1 MADRPAPC
9 LVSALRHSF
18 SGHWKMISKD
28 RSKPSDAIIGN
39 DFRTKKG
46 AERKLGDF
54 TTPVSI
60 LKLIPLTVVVGAA
73 GAFVALILV
82 WLIGFLTNLLYYQQ
96 IDFHLTSPRDNSLGW
111 ISILI
116 PVAGGIIVGL
126 MARYGS
132 ERIRGHGIPEAMETI
147 LVGGSKVEPR
157 LTILKPLSSAVSIG
171 TGGPF
176 GAEGPII
183 LTGGALG
190 SVMAQFIRLSAIDRR
205 CLLVAGAAAG
215 MSGIFGTPVAAVLL
229 GVELLLFEWKPRS
242 MVLAAIASAVAD
254 ALRHWFVLRG
264 WMHPEPLFP
273 VPVATMGGPLKGLLD
288 ALVMGIAGGICAWVL
303 TKAVYGAEDAFK
315 KLPIHWVWWPAIGG
329 LIIGLGGL
337 IEPRSL
343 GVGYDT
349 IADEL
354 AGTLGIGTLVAVFA
368 VKLVI
373 WAIGLGSGT
382 SGGILAPILM
392 MGAAIGGL
400 LGIVMPGGTPA
411 DWAVLGMAG
420 ALSGVT
426 RSPFTSLVFAVE
438 LTHDMDLFLPLL
450 ATCTIAHLISVLIL
464 KRSILTEKVAR
475 RGFHVLREYEVD
487 ALDVVFA
494 REVMATQIL
503 TLRPELSLTAAEDL
517 LRSSA
522 HMRYQRLLPVVD
534 EQKKLVGAL
543 PWQDVTEHA
552 IKAEQGTRIGEVMLR
567 DVVVAY
573 PEESLRDIAWK
584 MALHNVGALP
594 VVRQGDDRVLVG
606 LITQFNLL
614 TAHER
619 LLQEERK
626 REQIFHLGFP
636 AHFGTHLFGGAG
648 ESKPRPNGWTPPASQ
663 GDIKKKEE
671 RPPVPPLSE

>member
-1 MADRPAPC
+1 M
-9 LVSALRHSF
+9 
-18 SGHWKMISKD
+18 KKD
-28 RSKPSDAIIGN
+28 QPKPPDAVIGN
-39 DFRTKKG
+39 DFRTHKG
-46 AERKLGDF
+46 VERKLGDF
-54 TTPVSI
+54 TTPLSI
-60 LKLIPLTVVVGAA
+60 LKLIPLTIVVGAV
-73 GAFVALILV
+73 GAFVALVLV
-82 WLIGFLTNLLYYQQ
+82 WMIGFLTNLLYYGR
-96 IDFHLTSPRDNSLGW
+96 INFHLASPRDNSLGW
-111 ISILI
+111 ISVAI
-116 PVAGGIIVGL
+116 PIAGGIVVGL

-190 SVMAQFIRLSAIDRR
+190 SVIAQFFKLSAIDRR

-254 ALRHWFVLRG
+254 ALRHWFVLKG

-273 VPVATMGGPLKGLLD
+273 VPVAAMGGAMKGLMD
-288 ALVMGIAGGICAWVL
+288 AAVMGVAGGICAWIL
-303 TKAVYGAEDAFK
+303 TKVVYGAEDAFK

-329 LIIGLGGL
+329 LIIGLGGM

-354 AGTLGIGTLVAVFA
+354 AGTLGLGTLVAVFV
-368 VKLVI
+368 VKLIV
-373 WAIGLGSGT
+373 WAVGLGSGT

-450 ATCTIAHLISVLIL
+450 VTCTIAHLISVLIL

-475 RGFHVLREYEVD
+475 RGFHVLREYAVD

-494 REVMATQIL
+494 REVMSTDIL
-503 TLRPELSLTAAEDL
+503 TLSPEATLSEAEAL
-517 LRSSA
+517 LKASP
-522 HMRYQRLLPVVD
+522 HMRHQRLLPVVD
-534 EQKKLVGAL
+534 KQKNLLGVI

-552 IKAEQGTRIGEVMLR
+552 VTAQESSRIAEVM
-567 DVVVAY
+567 VKQVAVAY
-573 PEESLRDIAWK
+573 PEQSLRDIAWK
-584 MALHNVGALP
+584 MATYEVGVLP
-594 VVRQGDDRVLVG
+594 VVSEGPDQRLVG

-619 LLQEERK
+619 LLSEERK
-626 REQIFHLGFP
+626 REQIFHFSFP
-636 AHFGTHLFGGAG
+636 GHLGTHLFTHTPSGHPSDRDGKQARGFRGPTRGQEKARGG
-648 ESKPRPNGWTPPASQ
+648 Q
-663 GDIKKKEE
+663 
-671 RPPVPPLSE
+671 

>member
-1 MADRPAPC
+1 MKTNQ
-9 LVSALRHSF
+9 L
-18 SGHWKMISKD
+18 
-28 RSKPSDAIIGN
+28 KPPDAVIGN
-39 DFRTKKG
+39 DSRTRKG

-60 LKLIPLTVVVGAA
+60 LKLIPVTILVGAV
-73 GAFVALILV
+73 GAFVALVLV
-82 WLIGFLTNLLYYQQ
+82 WMIGFLTNALYYGK
-96 IDFHLTSPRDNSLGW
+96 ISFLLVSPRDNTLGW
-111 ISILI
+111 LSVAI
-116 PVAGGIIVGL
+116 PVAGGIVVGL

-190 SVMAQFIRLSAIDRR
+190 SVIAQFMKLSAIDRR

-254 ALRHWFVLRG
+254 ALRHWFVLKG

-288 ALVMGIAGGICAWVL
+288 AAVMGVAGGICAWVL

-329 LIIGLGGL
+329 LIIGIGGM

-354 AGTLGIGTLVAVFA
+354 AGTLGIGTLVAVFT

-438 LTHDMDLFLPLL
+438 LTHDTDLFLPLL
-450 ATCTIAHLISVLIL
+450 VTCAIAHLISVLIL

-475 RGFHVLREYEVD
+475 RGFHVLREYTVD

-494 REVMATQIL
+494 REVMVTAVL
-503 TLRPELSLTAAEDL
+503 TLSPEATICEAKRL
-517 LRSSA
+517 LKASS
-522 HMRYQRLLPVVD
+522 HMRHQRLLPVVD
-534 EQKKLVGAL
+534 KQNRLLGVV
-543 PWQDVTEHA
+543 PWQDVTERDA
-552 IKAEQGTRIGEVMLR
+552 PGTDASRVEDIMR
-567 DVVVAY
+567 KQVVVAY
-573 PEESLRDIAWK
+573 PGESLRDIAWK
-584 MALHNVGALP
+584 MATHEVGVLP
-594 VVRQGDDRVLVG
+594 VVSEGVTGTLIG

-636 AHFGTHLFGGAG
+636 GHLGTRLFPHIPAVHPSAG
-648 ESKPRPNGWTPPASQ
+648 EAKAPGTPADIPRPDAG
-663 GDIKKKEE
+663 
-671 RPPVPPLSE
+671 RPETR

>member
-1 MADRPAPC
+1 MKTNQ
-9 LVSALRHSF
+9 L
-18 SGHWKMISKD
+18 
-28 RSKPSDAIIGN
+28 KPPDAVIGN
-39 DFRTKKG
+39 DSRTRKG

-60 LKLIPLTVVVGAA
+60 LKLIPVTILVGAV
-73 GAFVALILV
+73 GAFVALVLV
-82 WLIGFLTNLLYYQQ
+82 WMIGFLTNALYYGK
-96 IDFHLTSPRDNSLGW
+96 ISFLLVSPRDNTLGW
-111 ISILI
+111 LSVAI
-116 PVAGGIIVGL
+116 PVAGGIVVGL

-190 SVMAQFIRLSAIDRR
+190 SVIAQFMKLSAIDRR

-254 ALRHWFVLRG
+254 ALRHWFVLKG

-288 ALVMGIAGGICAWVL
+288 AAVMGVAGGICAWVL

-329 LIIGLGGL
+329 LIIGIGGM

-354 AGTLGIGTLVAVFA
+354 AGTLGIGTLIAVFT

-438 LTHDMDLFLPLL
+438 LTHDTDLFLPLL
-450 ATCTIAHLISVLIL
+450 ATCAIAHLISVLIL

-475 RGFHVLREYEVD
+475 RGFHVLREYAVD

-494 REVMATQIL
+494 REVMVTAVL
-503 TLRPELSLTAAEDL
+503 TLSPEATLPEAERL
-517 LRSSA
+517 LKASP
-522 HMRYQRLLPVVD
+522 HMRHQRLLPVVD
-534 EQKKLVGAL
+534 KQNRLLGVV
-543 PWQDVTEHA
+543 PWQDVTE
-552 IKAEQGTRIGEVMLR
+552 R
-567 DVVVAY
+567 DAPATDTSRVEDIMRKQVVVAY
-573 PEESLRDIAWK
+573 PGESLRDIAWK
-584 MALHNVGALP
+584 MATHEVGVLP
-594 VVRQGDDRVLVG
+594 VVSEGAAGTLAG

-636 AHFGTHLFGGAG
+636 GHLGTRLFPHIPVTHPSPGETKPPGAAPDISGPGAG
-648 ESKPRPNGWTPPASQ
+648 RPET
-663 GDIKKKEE
+663 
-671 RPPVPPLSE
+671 R

>member
-1 MADRPAPC
+1 MFI
-9 LVSALRHSF
+9 VN
-18 SGHWKMISKD
+18 
-28 RSKPSDAIIGN
+28 RSKPSDAVIGT

-46 AERKLGDF
+46 GERKLGDF
-54 TTPVSI
+54 TTPASI
-60 LKLIPLTVVVGAA
+60 LKLIPITVVVGAV

-82 WLIGFLTNLLYYQQ
+82 WLIGFLTHLLYYQS
-96 IDFHLTSPRDNSLGW
+96 IDFHLTSPRDNTLGW
-111 ISILI
+111 LSILI
-116 PVAGGIIVGL
+116 PVAGGIVVGL

-157 LTILKPLSSAVSIG
+157 LTILKPISSAISIG

-190 SVMAQFIRLSAIDRR
+190 SVFAQFIRLSAIDRR

-254 ALRHWFVLRG
+254 ALRHWFVFKG

-273 VPVATMGGPLKGLLD
+273 VPLAPMGGAVTGIID
-288 ALVMGIAGGICAWVL
+288 ALVMGVAGGFCAWIL

-329 LIIGLGGL
+329 LVIGLGGL
-337 IEPRSL
+337 LEPRSL

-354 AGTLGIGTLVAVFA
+354 SGSLAIGALISIFV
-368 VKLVI
+368 VKLAV

-400 LGIVMPGGTPA
+400 LGIALPGGTAA

-426 RSPFTSLVFAVE
+426 RSPFTSMVFAIE

-450 ATCTIAHLISVLIL
+450 VTCSIAYLISVLIL

-475 RGFHVLREYEVD
+475 RGFHVLREYTVD
-487 ALDVVFA
+487 PLDVVFA
-494 REVMATQIL
+494 REVMATKVL
-503 TLRPELSLTAAEDL
+503 TLHPERSLREVEDIL
-517 LRSSA
+517 KSAPEMRS
-522 HMRYQRLLPVVD
+522 QRLLPVVD
-534 EQKKLVGAL
+534 TGGKLVGVV
-543 PWQDVTEHA
+543 PWQDITEHA
-552 IKAEQGTRIGEVMLR
+552 LNGNWSARVKEIMRKN
-567 DVVVAY
+567 VVVAY
-573 PEESLRDIAWK
+573 RDESLREIADK
-584 MALHNVGALP
+584 MALNNVGVLP
-594 VVRQGDDRVLVG
+594 VVQRDASPVLYG

-619 LLQEERK
+619 MLQEERK
-626 REQIFHLGFP
+626 REQVLHWSFP
-636 AHFGTHLFGGAG
+636 AHFTSRFFGQPLA
-648 ESKPRPNGWTPPASQ
+648 SKPV
-663 GDIKKKEE
+663 KEDVPDKSPHAGRQIVKE
-671 RPPVPPLSE
+671 RGKDQSPGIPPLSE

>member
-1 MADRPAPC
+1 MKTNQ
-9 LVSALRHSF
+9 L
-18 SGHWKMISKD
+18 
-28 RSKPSDAIIGN
+28 KPPDAVIGN
-39 DFRTKKG
+39 DSRTRKG

-54 TTPVSI
+54 TTPISI
-60 LKLIPLTVVVGAA
+60 LKLIPVTILVGVVGAL
-73 GAFVALILV
+73 VALVLV
-82 WLIGFLTNLLYYQQ
+82 WMIGFLTNALYYGR
-96 IDFHLTSPRDNSLGW
+96 ISFLLTSPRDNTLGW
-111 ISILI
+111 ISVAI
-116 PVAGGIIVGL
+116 PVAGGIVVGL

-190 SVMAQFIRLSAIDRR
+190 SVIAQFMKLSAIDRR

-254 ALRHWFVLRG
+254 ALRHWFVLKG

-288 ALVMGIAGGICAWVL
+288 AAVMGVAGGLSAWVL

-329 LIIGLGGL
+329 LIIGIGGM

-354 AGTLGIGTLVAVFA
+354 AGTLGIGTLIAVFT

-426 RSPFTSLVFAVE
+426 SSPFTSLVFAVE

-450 ATCTIAHLISVLIL
+450 VTCAIAHLISVLIL

-475 RGFHVLREYEVD
+475 RGFHVLREYAVD

-494 REVMATQIL
+494 REVMVTAVL
-503 TLRPELSLTAAEDL
+503 TLPPEATLPEAERL
-517 LRSSA
+517 LKASP
-522 HMRYQRLLPVVD
+522 HMRHQRLLPVVD
-534 EQKKLVGAL
+534 KQNRLLGVV
-543 PWQDVTEHA
+543 PWQDVTE
-552 IKAEQGTRIGEVMLR
+552 R
-567 DVVVAY
+567 DAAATETSRVEDIMRNQVVVAY
-573 PEESLRDIAWK
+573 PWESLRDIAWK
-584 MALHNVGALP
+584 MATHEVGVLP
-594 VVRQGDDRVLVG
+594 VVSEGVPGTLVG

-626 REQIFHLGFP
+626 REQIFHFGFP
-636 AHFGTHLFGGAG
+636 GHLGTRLFPHIPAVHPSAG
-648 ESKPRPNGWTPPASQ
+648 EAKAPGTPADIPRPDAG
-663 GDIKKKEE
+663 
-671 RPPVPPLSE
+671 RPEAR